1 MAFTSNPVHSPCLD
15 EILDRAPLKVSPNTP
30 LARAIAQMQ
39 PHGQH
44 WYPLPRWMERVKN
57 GSVWPHP
64 DSYALV
70 VEGEKLVGILTGG
83 DLERLETSGCRPSQ
97 VSVAEV
103 MTSPAIALRE
113 EDYQDIFTVA
123 SLLRGH
129 QIHHLPVIDRRGH
142 PVGAITPQSLR
153 PPDPI
158 ALYETVRELQDRVSR
173 LETENQRLSRQNDCL
188 KAQNFPRAPEADL
201 GESQLLLAEIALH
214 IRDSL
219 DLDRILNTTVNEVRQ
234 FLGVDRVTIYRFE
247 GTGGALGVAES
258 VSAGCESFLG
268 EVIRDDCLA
277 KNRLEPHQNG
287 QIYAVD
293 DIYTAG
299 MEPGDV
305 RRLERL
311 HVRAQVLVPICLP
324 GEGEAVLGIRE
335 SGVGEVDTAGGIGE
349 SSPQDNF
356 QLWGLLSVT
365 VADRPRRWKESE
377 LDRLRHLAGQV
388 AIAIQQAEILRRFQ
402 TELEEKR
409 QTEAEFRHLNAEL
422 ERRVLARTGQLKAT
436 NQELHREIRDRQTLE
451 IRLRSSEARMRGIF
465 AAMTDIVL
473 VLSADAKPLEVVA
486 TNPALMYH
494 PKWDILSETLKQF
507 SRPQTAEI
515 FGRAVAEAIETQKI
529 VDFEYQ
535 LAQGNANAW
544 FLARISPI
552 SEEAAI
558 WVARDITDRKR
569 AEVRLKNAQEELQCL
584 VAERTAALEEANEI
598 LIAEIQERR
607 QVETALRQSEELHRA
622 ILSTISDAVF
632 ITDGDGHF
640 TFICPNANII
650 FGYREHE
657 VWQLGNIRSL
667 LGGPLFDESRLD
679 RRGEIPN
686 IEREI
691 VDKWGNT
698 HAVLVNVKRVAIG
711 EGTVLYT
718 CRDISDRKQAE
729 EAIKRMNQELETVV
743 EERTAQLRDAND
755 QLLIE
760 ILERQQVEIEIEE
773 RARQQAIVSELG
785 QLALFGSELDALIEE
800 VATRLARG
808 LNVGYCKIVERQP
821 DGRMLLTLAIAH
833 SEFQAFTFLNR
844 EDLGPAPPDCPP
856 PSTPTLHRHDRL
868 NGVSVPLKGQQRD
881 LGCLGVYSDR
891 RKVFVEDDINF
902 IQSVA
907 HVLATAIERKRAEE
921 SLQQSEAKFR
931 LFVEHA
937 PAAVAMFDREMR
949 YLAVSRR
956 WSSDYGL
963 GDRDLIGRT
972 HYKVFPEISQR
983 WRDIHE
989 RCLHGAIESCDEDLF
1004 YRADGTQEWLKWE
1017 IRPWHDSGGNIGGI
1031 IMFTEAITDRK
1042 KAQAEIRIRAR
1053 QQAIVAQLGQMALSG
1068 ADLETLIREAVI
1080 QVPRGLQMDYCKIL
1094 EFTSAQ
1100 HPRLT
1105 LSIWSDEENY
1115 TFITHEPIPPRAV
1128 RRPPPLEPEIC
1139 RHPNLCGQSVA
1150 IQGKTDC
1157 FGVLAAYSHDK
1168 RDFSR
1173 DDLNFLKSVAHILAT
1188 AIDRQQGDEELQE
1201 SQQLLR
1207 LVMDNIPQSIFW
1219 KDRNSVYLGCNRNFA
1234 RGAGLDHPEQIIGL
1248 DDYDLPWS
1256 REEADG
1262 YRACDARVMESDR
1275 PELHIVETQLRAGGK
1290 QCWIDTNKI
1299 PLHDRAGNVV
1309 GILGTYEDI
1318 TDRKRA
1324 EDQLKASLNEKELL
1338 LKEIHHRV
1346 KNNLLVV
1353 SNLLEFQTDY
1363 TDDPALIQLLEDSQN
1378 RIYSMALIHEKLYR
1392 STGLDRVNFK
1402 EYLQALVE
1410 SLLESYSS
1418 QRERVEVELDLQ
1430 AIDLNI
1436 ETANPCGLIVNEL
1449 ISNALKHAFPDGR
1462 RGKIELQLYRGTGQ
1476 AIVLAVR
1483 DDGVGFPE
1491 NLDFRHVDSLG
1502 LELVCMLTEQLQGE
1516 IQLDRDRGTRVE
1528 ITFVELKYKKRF

>member
-1 MAFTSNPVHSPCLD
+1 MAFTPNPVHSPCLD

-30 LARAIAQMQ
+30 LAQAIARMQ
-39 PHGQH
+39 PHGRHGYH
-44 WYPLPRWMERVKN
+44 WPRWVERVKN
-57 GSVWPHP
+57 GSVRPHP

-70 VEGEKLVGILTGG
+70 VEGEKLVGILTGQ
-83 DLERLETSGCRPSQ
+83 DLEHLEMSGCRPSQ

-103 MTSPAIALRE
+103 MRSPAVSLRE
-113 EDYQDIFTVA
+113 EDYRDIFAVA
-123 SLLRGH
+123 SLMGERE
-129 QIHHLPVIDRRGH
+129 IRHLPVVDGRGN
-142 PVGAITPQSLR
+142 PVGVITRQSLQPR
-153 PPDPI
+153 DPI
-158 ALYETVRELQDRVSR
+158 ALYETVRELQGRVNR
-173 LETENQRLSRQNDCL
+173 LETENQQLSEQNDRL
-188 KAQNFPRAPEADL
+188 KAQNFPRRPGADL
-201 GESQLLLAEIALH
+201 GESQLLLAEISLH

-219 DLDRILNTTVNEVRQ
+219 DLDRILDTTVKEVRQ
-234 FLGVDRVTIYRFE
+234 FLGVARATIYRLN
-247 GTGGALGVAES
+247 GTDSVVGVAES
-258 VSAGCESFLG
+258 VSADQESFLG
-268 EVIRDDCLA
+268 REVRDYCFA
-277 KNRLEPHQNG
+277 ENWVEPYHNG
-287 QIYAVD
+287 QIRVVD

-299 MEPGDV
+299 MHPCDV
-305 RRLERL
+305 ELLERL
-311 HVRAQVLVPICLP
+311 HVRAQVLVPIRLP
-324 GEGEAVLGIRE
+324 GEAGVGKVEAVGGIRE
-335 SGVGEVDTAGGIGE
+335 S
-349 SSPQDNF
+349 SRPDNS
-356 QLWGLLSVT
+356 QLWGLLGVT
-365 VADRPRRWKESE
+365 VADRPRRWEESE
-377 LDRLRHLAGQV
+377 LDRLRQLAGQV
-388 AIAIQQAEILRRFQ
+388 AIAIQQAEMLRRFQ

-422 ERRVLARTGQLKAT
+422 ERRVLARTGQLRDT

-451 IRLRSSEARMRGIF
+451 IRLRSSEAQMRGIF

-473 VLSADAKPLEVVA
+473 VVGADGKPLEVVA
-486 TNPALMYH
+486 TNPAGLYH
-494 PKWDILSETLKQF
+494 PKWDILSETLRQF
-507 SRPQTAEI
+507 SRVPTAEQ
-515 FGRAVAEAIETQKI
+515 FGRPIAEAIDTQKT

-535 LAQGNANAW
+535 LAQGNASAW

-569 AEVRLKNAQEELQCL
+569 AEMRLKNAREELRHL

-607 QVETALRQSEELHRA
+607 GAETALRQSEELHRA

-632 ITDGDGHF
+632 ITDGDGNF

-650 FGYREHE
+650 FGYQEQE

-667 LGGPLFDESRLD
+667 LGESLFDGARLE

-686 IEREI
+686 VEREI
-691 VDKWGNT
+691 VDKWGNR
-698 HAVLVNVKRVAIG
+698 HAILVNVKRVAIG

-729 EAIKRMNQELETVV
+729 EAIKRMNQELETAI

-760 ILERQQVEIEIEE
+760 ILERQQVELEIED

-785 QLALFGSELDALIEE
+785 QMALSGSELDALIEE

-808 LNVGYCKIVERQP
+808 LSVGYCKIVEREP

-833 SEFQAFTFLNR
+833 SEFREFTFLNR
-844 EDLGPAPPDCPP
+844 EDVGTALSDCPP
-856 PSTPTLHRHDRL
+856 SSTPTLHRHDRI
-868 NGVSVPLKGQQRD
+868 NGVSVPLKGQKGD

-949 YLAVSRR
+949 YLAISRR
-956 WSSDYGL
+956 WLSDYGL
-963 GDRDLIGRT
+963 GDRELIGRS
-972 HYKVFPEISQR
+972 HYEIFPEVPEQ
-983 WRDIHE
+983 WREIHQ
-989 RCLHGAIESCDEDLF
+989 RCLRGAIESCDEDLF
-1004 YRADGTQEWLKWE
+1004 DRADGTQEWLKWE
-1017 IRPWHDSGGNIGGI
+1017 IRPWHDGGGHIGGI

-1068 ADLETLIREAVI
+1068 TDLETLIREAVI
-1080 QVPRGLQMDYCKIL
+1080 QVPRGLEMDYCKIL

-1105 LSIWSDEENY
+1105 LSIWSDEDHY
-1115 TFITHEPIPPRAV
+1115 TLITHEPIPPRAV

-1150 IQGKTDC
+1150 IQGKIDC
-1157 FGVLAAYSHDK
+1157 FGVLAAYSHRK
-1168 RDFSR
+1168 QDFSR

-1188 AIDRQQGDEELQE
+1188 AIDRQRGDEELQE
-1201 SQQLLR
+1201 SQQLLQ

-1234 RGAGLDHPEQIIGL
+1234 RGAGLDHPEQILGR

-1262 YRACDARVMESDR
+1262 YRACDARVMEGDR
-1275 PELHIVETQLRAGGK
+1275 PELHIVETQLRADGRR
-1290 QCWIDTNKI
+1290 CWIDTNKI

-1324 EDQLKASLNEKELL
+1324 EDRLKASLNEKELL

-1392 STGLDRVNFK
+1392 STGLDRVNFQ

-1418 QRERVEVELDLQ
+1418 QRERVEVDLDLQ

-1462 RGKIELQLYRGTGQ
+1462 RGKIELQLYRGEGQ

-1491 NLDFRHVDSLG
+1491 DLDFRHVDSLG